1 MRKLRV
7 IAVREYLAAVRTKTF
22 LIGLLL
28 MPIMM
33 GASGLVQWL
42 LRDVVDTGDKAFI
55 VVDRT
60 PGQQLLQVIQRGL
73 DEYNQTRIF
82 APGTRQQIKPR
93 FVVKVVE
100 PSSEI
105 KSAIEM
111 QHLELSDQVR
121 GGKLRGFLEVSG
133 KDIFGS
139 GVPGMVPPPEDAASV
154 EILYETNRPADEDFA
169 KYVKEVLEKK
179 VRDELALRA
188 RLAPAA
194 LNRMLRPVAL
204 KSRGLT
210 TRDPQ
215 TGLIQEAS
223 EESKIAS
230 LLMPVGLMVLMFMV
244 VFMSATPLMQGVVE
258 EKMQRIAEVL
268 LGSVRPFEL
277 MMGKLL
283 GMVGVSL
290 TISVVYLGGV
300 YWLAQRFGFAEFLS
314 LDLLAWFVL
323 FQCLAALMYGSL
335 FIAVGA
341 ACTDMKETQNLLWP
355 VMLLA
360 MIPIFLAGNVMR
372 EPNSP
377 VSTSLSFF
385 PLATPM
391 LMIVRIA
398 IPPGLPWWQPALGVA
413 LVVATTL
420 LCVYAAGRI
429 FRVGMLLQGKGARV
443 SDIARWVIRG

>member
-22 LIGLLL
+22 VIGLLL

-33 GASGLVQWL
+33 GSSGLVQWL
-42 LRDVVDTGDKAFI
+42 LRDVVDTRDKTFA

-60 PGQQLLQVIQRGL
+60 PGQQLLSTIERGVE
-73 DEYNQTRIF
+73 EYNKTK
-82 APGTRQQIKPR
+82 AEDPKTHQQVKPH
-93 FVVKVVE
+93 FKVLVVE
-100 PSSEI
+100 PSSDT
-105 KSAIEM
+105 KAAIEN

-121 GGKLRGFLEVSG
+121 EGKLRGFLEVRS
-133 KDIFGS
+133 KDVFGP
-139 GVPGMVPPPEDAASV
+139 GAPGLVPAGEDAAFV
-154 EILYETNRPADEDFA
+154 EVLYETNRPADEDFA
-169 KYVKEVLEKK
+169 RYVKEITEKK
-179 VRDELALRA
+179 VRDGLALRA
-188 RLAPAA
+188 GLAPAA
-194 LNRMLRPVAL
+194 LDRMLRPVAL

-210 TRDPQ
+210 TRDPE
-215 TGLIQEAS
+215 TGQIKEAS
-223 EESKIAS
+223 EESKIAA
-230 LLMPVGLMVLMFMV
+230 LLMPVGLIALMFMV

-290 TISVVYLGGV
+290 TISVVYLGGI

-314 LDLLAWFVL
+314 MDLLAWFVL

-355 VMLLA
+355 VVLLA
-360 MIPIFLAGNVMR
+360 MLPIFFMGNVMR
-372 EPNSP
+372 EPNNP
-377 VSTSLSFF
+377 VVTGMSFF

-391 LMIVRIA
+391 LMIARQA
-398 IPPGLPWWQPALGVA
+398 IPPGLPWWQPTLGAV

-429 FRVGMLLQGKGARV
+429 FRVGILLQGKGARV
-443 SDIARWVIRG
+443 SDIARWVLRG